1 MISCCSTYRS
11 ALIVTFCLS
20 VLLISYNFVNVAG
33 LFLFSVSWKPL
44 CSSPSCCSLSWTNWV
59 FCPKPCVFAFN
70 SDSVISFV
78 ARSFVAI
85 LWNSMLVLDD
95 KTPKLC
101 IFWITFSLSLVSCLL
116 LDRLVPLWSL
126 ECSRSI
132 PYIDLVSIYI
142 ADLRLKEMVHLFR
155 AVILFVIP
163 PISPPRLQP
172 FLAMVPINLIEFTM
186 TYFDN
191 KISLPEFRLN
201 LLWQH
206 VHCCQVNSTPLSI
219 ICVVIPEE
227 VWQHPF
233 KCAQMQFPETVST
246 CTCE

>member
-1 MISCCSTYRS
+1 MIIRCSTDQS

-20 VLLISYNFVNVAG
+20 VFLISYNFVNVAG

-44 CSSPSCCSLSWTNWV
+44 CSSPSCCSLSWTNLV
-59 FCPKPCVFAFN
+59 SCPKLCVFAFN

-78 ARSFVAI
+78 ARSFVSI

-142 ADLRLKEMVHLFR
+142 TDLRLKERVHLFR
-155 AVILFVIP
+155 AVILFLIP
-163 PISPPRLQP
+163 PISPPH
-172 FLAMVPINLIEFTM
+172 
-186 TYFDN
+186 
-191 KISLPEFRLN
+191 LPAPCNHSWPWSPSTWLN
-201 LLWQH
+201 LPWPTLTTKFPSLNSDWT
-206 VHCCQVNSTPLSI
+206 CCGSMFIS
-219 ICVVIPEE
+219 
-227 VWQHPF
+227 
-233 KCAQMQFPETVST
+233 AR
-246 CTCE
+246 